1 MNRLFFAS
9 ILVFTYH
16 VARDCL
22 HKACNEHDYYA
33 GADTQ
38 YIREYTDYT
47 AAGCY
52 QKTDKRHRCRY
63 AGNNAARGN
72 FVVLFENFYDTD
84 Y

>member
-16 VARDCL
+16 VARECL

-33 GADTQ
+33 GANTNC
-38 YIREYTDYT
+38 IRESTEVT
-47 AAGCY
+47 AVGFC
-52 QKTDKRHRCRY
+52 QKSDKRHRCRY

-72 FVVLFENFYDTD
+72 FVVLFENFTD
-84 Y
+84 SDY